1 MMTLKKFSGQSEI
14 VLGTVSNGRIS
25 HEVENLLGMFVNT
38 LVMRGKVSER
48 TTYPQFIQQLKE
60 KFFTN
65 LTHQHYP
72 LENIIQDL
80 EVPRDASRNPLF
92 DVMYSFEG
100 KLSTFENEYNGFLK
114 KGTTI
119 ATNSSKFDLNLIVI
133 DSANKFVIEIEYT
146 DTLFSKESVESILN
160 HLFSLSHYLLDNPN
174 EEVGAISKISKND
187 LKYLNEINSTKQEY
201 PGDKTVNEL
210 FEATALDYPEKTA
223 VVFGDKS
230 WSYSELNRRGNQ
242 VAHRL
247 VALGIEPGEAVGIV
261 AERSLSMIAGL
272 IGIIKAGAVY
282 VPIDPKLPE
291 NRMKY
296 LIEDASIKTIVTT
309 EKTMVPLD
317 SVNQVDMDE
326 PSLSVESMQ
335 NIHLAEKPEDL
346 IYIMY
351 TSGTTGTPKGVQV
364 MHQNVIKLAFDQTVL
379 QSNES
384 TCLLQTGSLA
394 FDASTYEIWGTLL
407 NGGTL
412 ILPEGDQ
419 LLNAKKLT
427 LLLKKNRVNTLW
439 LTVTLFNQLVQ
450 EKPSVFDSVRQL
462 TIGGE
467 RPNEE
472 VVKQLYKY
480 NRQIRIFNGYGP
492 TETTTFATVG
502 EIPRNVKRIVLG
514 CPISNTT
521 IYIEQDGQL
530 CGIGMP
536 GEILI
541 GGDGVSAGYL
551 NNPELTAEKFI
562 ENPYGDGRVYRSGDV
577 GRYLPDGTIEYLGRM
592 DEQVKIRG
600 YRIELGEIEQALLQ
614 LEGIKQAAVIEHKTE
629 QDHSLYAYLVGEGE
643 LAVSTIRQELLTHL
657 PEYMIPRKMM
667 QLNRLPM
674 THNGKLDKK
683 ALPEI
688 QTTITNYESPETET
702 EYCLQELFETIL
714 ELDSVSVTESFFLL
728 GGDSI
733 KAMRIVSRA
742 REAG

>member
-1 MMTLKKFSGQSEI
+1 EMSPAQQRMFIQQLNEGGTIYNIPQVHSFKGVLKEERLRAAFNELIQRHEVLRTTYALQEGRGVQYVQDTQEMDVVFYPFVPTEGYEAYIQPFDLQKGPLFRARVFTEQETSHLFLDFHHSISDGESVGLFLRELMDAYEGGKQAPLQYQYKDYSEWIHQLDQETSQVYWKNELKDLPVMELPLDYPRQEKQSFRGKMLRKSFSVEDSEKIRNLAKENHTTEYVIFMSLVMMTLKKFSGQSEI

-247 VALGIEPGEAVGIV
+247 MALGIEPGEAVGIV

-272 IGIIKAGAVY
+272 I
-282 VPIDPKLPE
+282 
-291 NRMKY
+291 
-296 LIEDASIKTIVTT
+296 
-309 EKTMVPLD
+309 
-317 SVNQVDMDE
+317 
-326 PSLSVESMQ
+326 
-335 NIHLAEKPEDL
+335 
-346 IYIMY
+346 
-351 TSGTTGTPKGVQV
+351 
-364 MHQNVIKLAFDQTVL
+364 
-379 QSNES
+379 
-384 TCLLQTGSLA
+384 
-394 FDASTYEIWGTLL
+394 
-407 NGGTL
+407 
-412 ILPEGDQ
+412 
-419 LLNAKKLT
+419 
-427 LLLKKNRVNTLW
+427 
-439 LTVTLFNQLVQ
+439 
-450 EKPSVFDSVRQL
+450 
-462 TIGGE
+462 
-467 RPNEE
+467 
-472 VVKQLYKY
+472 
-480 NRQIRIFNGYGP
+480 
-492 TETTTFATVG
+492 
-502 EIPRNVKRIVLG
+502 
-514 CPISNTT
+514 
-521 IYIEQDGQL
+521 
-530 CGIGMP
+530 
-536 GEILI
+536 
-541 GGDGVSAGYL
+541 
-551 NNPELTAEKFI
+551 
-562 ENPYGDGRVYRSGDV
+562 
-577 GRYLPDGTIEYLGRM
+577 
-592 DEQVKIRG
+592 
-600 YRIELGEIEQALLQ
+600 
-614 LEGIKQAAVIEHKTE
+614 
-629 QDHSLYAYLVGEGE
+629 
-643 LAVSTIRQELLTHL
+643 
-657 PEYMIPRKMM
+657 
-667 QLNRLPM
+667 
-674 THNGKLDKK
+674 
-683 ALPEI
+683 
-688 QTTITNYESPETET
+688 
-702 EYCLQELFETIL
+702 
-714 ELDSVSVTESFFLL
+714 
-728 GGDSI
+728 
-733 KAMRIVSRA
+733 
-742 REAG
+742 